1 MRAMSPGRV
10 IELRPRPARSPSK
23 PGRSGAAGAVGT
35 PTASLDR
42 EHLPHRGRPSDR
54 YETWDVSPVA
64 LRVLGDRARRAQLPL
79 GLAGSLAAEHGLVLH
94 ELGASVVATLN
105 ARASEA
111 CATGGLTDATAVYL
125 RALTHAWRADPAD
138 ELAWRIQLPARLS
151 DRIAVHPD
159 RDALLGGDLEQAR
172 RWEIAAV
179 LSGATMTEWALRAL
193 LTAAREGRPAP
204 GGAAA

>member
-10 IELRPRPARSPSK
+10 IELRPRPSRGSIQPPRK
-23 PGRSGAAGAVGT
+23 GASGAVGT
-35 PTASLDR
+35 PTAVVER

-54 YETWDVSPVA
+54 WETWDVSPVA

-79 GLAGSLAAEHGLVLH
+79 GLAGSLATEHALLVG
-94 ELGASVVATLN
+94 ELGATVVPRLN
-105 ARASEA
+105 AHAGEA
-111 CATGGLTDATAVYL
+111 CATSRLTDATAVYL
-125 RALTHAWRADPAD
+125 RTLTHAWRPDPAD
-138 ELAWRIQLPARLS
+138 ELAWRLQLPARLS
-151 DRIAVHPD
+151 DRIAAHPD

-193 LTAAREGRPAP
+193 LTAARDTRPT
-204 GGAAA
+204 GGSAA